1 MPRTNIIEIFWAFLW
16 LPFYLRSLTFFQD
29 LSIIFL
35 NSSIESHIVWK
46 WWNVI
51 CGIKYRFYKIINTNL
66 NYHRLFQSHLFIF
79 SDFYCRFFIS
89 LSNKTKI
96 NVNTYPARNCT
107 KQLFF
112 YLIIRVP
119 FRHISRNNNV
129 LKNILCYTQLFTW
142 LCDINL

>member
-1 MPRTNIIEIFWAFLW
+1 MKSSELFYDFLFIW
-16 LPFYLRSLTFFQD
+16 GHWHFFKIYP
-29 LSIIFL
+29 SFFL

-79 SDFYCRFFIS
+79 SEFYCRFFIS

-112 YLIIRVP
+112 YLIIRVL

-129 LKNILCYTQLFTW
+129 LKYVFCVILNYLREYV
-142 LCDINL
+142 I